1 MIQMLPPLH
10 SLFLVMTAFA
20 LTFTKHQSVTQVPLT
35 FTKHQ
40 GVLQLS
46 SGEEVIVD
54 SGTTLAYLPNSVYM
68 PLMNEVNAIIIF
80 FCIY

>member
-40 GVLQLS
+40 GVLHIAWITRM
-46 SGEEVIVD
+46 EVEY
-54 SGTTLAYLPNSVYM
+54 S
-68 PLMNEVNAIIIF
+68 PLEKL
-80 FCIY
+80 CHQK

>member
-1 MIQMLPPLH
+1 MNLFH
-10 SLFLVMTAFA
+10 RDHYSVSLT
-20 LTFTKHQSVTQVPLT
+20 SVEV
-35 FTKHQ
+35 
-40 GVLQLS
+40 GNSVLQLS